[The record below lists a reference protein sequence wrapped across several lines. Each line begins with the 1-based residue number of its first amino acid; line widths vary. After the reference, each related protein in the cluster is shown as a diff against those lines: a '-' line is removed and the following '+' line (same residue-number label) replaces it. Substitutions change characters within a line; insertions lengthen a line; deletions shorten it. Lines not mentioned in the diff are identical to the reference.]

1 MDEQWRT
8 TPPQEVLEVQRII
21 DVACEAC
28 RKAENA
34 GLLSRGRLRRAAAR
48 TVAEQSELLRRTAPW
63 LKDAAIP
70 GTYAGAAAYRDE
82 ASRITLDHVRKP
94 FQERIDRLS
103 GRLAGERFNQRFA
116 GESAAVSVRCVAGIP
131 WTPPY
136 PSESD
141 PVGGRSGL
149 AGRGVGLRTR
159 QRDAGVTR
167 PHPQLVGVGAE
178 RAQELPPVPLVA
190 PDLLVIAQHA
200 VAGQNAAQL
209 DEQVRPAPPRPRSA
223 NRRDG
228 FPWWPP

>member
-1 MDEQWRT
+1 M
-8 TPPQEVLEVQRII
+8 QRII

-70 GTYAGAAAYRDE
+70 GTYRDE

-116 GESAAVSVRCVAGIP
+116 ERLERNLDAA
-131 WTPPY
+131 
-136 PSESD
+136 
-141 PVGGRSGL
+141 
-149 AGRGVGLRTR
+149 RTLKPR
-159 QRDAGVTR
+159 RHRIRHTR
-167 PHPQLVGVGAE
+167 
-178 RAQELPPVPLVA
+178 
-190 PDLLVIAQHA
+190 
-200 VAGQNAAQL
+200 
-209 DEQVRPAPPRPRSA
+209 
-223 NRRDG
+223 
-228 FPWWPP
+228 